1 MRNKNTGEMTK
12 LILDCL
18 NADSCDVK
26 GENLIEYIDKQMSIL
41 VDENSSRTLK
51 AATKSLLKDVFK
63 TAEAI
68 FSNYPKHE
76 LAFKN
81 SIVLTRKV
89 KDKEASKLLEDY
101 FDSVTSV
108 LSVFA
113 IEKCNTRESR
123 NKRKRMRYEIDLTK
137 HSIEYR
143 RERFDEIINKSK
155 PSKTDCGKGK

>member
-1 MRNKNTGEMTK
+1 MRNKNNGEMTK

-18 NADSCDVK
+18 NADSCDEK

-51 AATKSLLKDVFK
+51 TSTKLLLKDVFNI
-63 TAEAI
+63 AETI
-68 FSNYPKHE
+68 FSYYPKHE
-76 LAFKN
+76 TTFKN
-81 SIVLTRKV
+81 AIVLTRKV

-108 LSVFA
+108 LCVTA
-113 IEKCNTRESR
+113 IEKSKTRESF

-137 HSIEYR
+137 HSIKYR
-143 RERFDEIINKSK
+143 KERFDEIIGKSK
-155 PSKTDCGKGK
+155 PSKTDGGKGK